1 MFIRRLQT
9 TLFLA
14 SLMGAALLSAHD
26 EKLHTGNATQGEIVS
41 IAGNNVVMKTAT
53 GNMKVTLNK
62 DTKFE
67 MGDQAVDVKHFKKGD
82 KVSVIGTKLA
92 TGELVAKEMMIT
104 MAPAKAADHAQGEH
118 KH

>member
-1 MFIRRLQT
+1 MFIRKLQA
-9 TLFLA
+9 TLLLA
-14 SLMGAALLSAHD
+14 GLMSVSLLSAHD

-53 GNMKVTLNK
+53 GDLKVTLNK
-62 DTKFE
+62 DTRYE
-67 MGDQAVDVKHFKKGD
+67 MGDQAVDVNHFRKGD

-92 TGELVAKEMMIT
+92 TGELVAKEMMMT
-104 MAPAKAADHAQGEH
+104 MAPAKAAGKTEGDH